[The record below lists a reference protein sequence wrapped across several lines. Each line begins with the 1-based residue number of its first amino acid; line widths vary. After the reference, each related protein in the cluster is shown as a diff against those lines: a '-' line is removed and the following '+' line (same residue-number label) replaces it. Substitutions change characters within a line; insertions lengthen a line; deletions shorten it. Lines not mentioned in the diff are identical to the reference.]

1 MTALPSCACGQQ
13 IPSEKAA
20 QEHAKTCGLQGYPRG
35 WDASRVW
42 VAGHW
47 TEAS

>member
-1 MTALPSCACGQQ
+1 MTALPPCACGQKN
-13 IPSEKAA
+13 PSEKAA
-20 QEHAKTCGLQGYPRG
+20 QEHAKVCGLQGYPRG

-47 TEAS
+47 TDAS